1 MSGSIRKFKNN
12 DELIKE
18 LENRS
23 LVFPDEESKKIF
35 KSYLTQYGYF
45 SFVKK
50 MSHDLMYS
58 DIEQK
63 IFKKEFTSNN
73 LRYLFDIDRNI
84 SAIIFKYF
92 RNIEFLLNSSLL
104 KIVAKK
110 INKNAKCPYIAALDG
125 EGLRDV
131 FPEMDNEMP
140 KFKQLHKNTYVN
152 FHEDIFKNFNNID
165 FDCREAIK
173 ENENKENDEIKNL
186 IEKGWFKD
194 FINKNF
200 INNKNK
206 QIKKPKEKWEYL
218 DIFSLFQTLT
228 FSQLLRI
235 FSYLS
240 TSSKNEVIKEFF
252 NDFKPSNK
260 HLKLKEEEFKKLI
273 NYFSDLR
280 NVLMHNGS
288 LIKINFKIDQENKE
302 SFEKYFNIQIPSN
315 EIKLNDIVQIMES
328 IINIKDKI
336 LKEIEESITEKIE
349 NRTQRS
355 DQISNLIFEIIE
367 KEARIKKQSK

>member
-1 MSGSIRKFKNN
+1 MSESIRKFKNN

-23 LVFPDEESKKIF
+23 LIFPDEESKKIF
-35 KSYLTQYGYF
+35 KSYLIQYGYF

-84 SAIIFKYF
+84 SVIIFKYF

-104 KIVAKK
+104 KVIAKK
-110 INKNAKCPYIAALDG
+110 INKNAKCPYIAALDAQ
-125 EGLRDV
+125 GLTEL
-131 FPEMDNEMP
+131 FPKIDEEIP
-140 KFKQLHKNTYVN
+140 KFKKYYKDTHAN
-152 FHEDIFKNFNNID
+152 FYEDIFKNFNNID
-165 FDCREAIK
+165 FDCHEAIK

-194 FINKNF
+194 FINKN
-200 INNKNK
+200 K
-206 QIKKPKEKWEYL
+206 QIKSKTKWEYL

-228 FSQLLRI
+228 FSQLIRV

-252 NDFKPSNK
+252 NDFKPLDKYS
-260 HLKLKEEEFKKLI
+260 KLKEEEFNKLI
-273 NYFSDLR
+273 NIFSNLR

-288 LIKINFKIDQENKE
+288 LIKINFEIDEKNKQI
-302 SFEKYFNIQIPSN
+302 FEQYFNIQIPTN
-315 EIKLNDIVQIMES
+315 EIKLNDIIKIIES
-328 IINIKDKI
+328 IINIKNKI
-336 LKEIEESITEKIE
+336 FNEIDESIDSKLE
-349 NRTQRS
+349 NRTKRS
-355 DQISNLIFEIIE
+355 DQISKLIFEIIE
-367 KEARIKKQSK
+367 KESRIKIKLK

>member
-1 MSGSIRKFKNN
+1 MSESIRKFKNN

-23 LVFPDEESKKIF
+23 LIFPDEESKKIF
-35 KSYLTQYGYF
+35 KSYLIQYGYF

-84 SAIIFKYF
+84 SVIIFKYF

-104 KIVAKK
+104 KVIAKK
-110 INKNAKCPYIAALDG
+110 INKNAKCPYIAALDAQ
-125 EGLRDV
+125 GLTEL
-131 FPEMDNEMP
+131 FPKIDNEMP
-140 KFKQLHKNTYVN
+140 KFKKHYKDTHAN
-152 FHEDIFKNFNNID
+152 FYEDIFKNFNNID

-194 FINKNF
+194 FINKN
-200 INNKNK
+200 K
-206 QIKKPKEKWEYL
+206 QIKSKTKWEYL

-260 HLKLKEEEFKKLI
+260 HLKLKEEEFEKLI

-328 IINIKDKI
+328 IINIKDTI
-336 LKEIEESITEKIE
+336 LKEIEESITKKIE

>member
-1 MSGSIRKFKNN
+1 MSESIRKFKNN
-12 DELIKE
+12 DELIKD

-23 LVFPDEESKKIF
+23 LIFPDEKSKQIF
-35 KSYLTQYGYF
+35 KSYLIQYGYF
-45 SFVKK
+45 SFIKK

-58 DIEQK
+58 DIDQK

-84 SAIIFKYF
+84 SVIIFKYF

-104 KIVAKK
+104 KVIAKK
-110 INKNAKCPYIAALDG
+110 INKHAKCPYIAALDN
-125 EGLRDV
+125 EGLTEI
-131 FPEMDNEMP
+131 FPKIDDKMP
-140 KFKQLHKNTYVN
+140 KFKKYDKNTYIN
-152 FHEDIFKNFNNID
+152 FYEDIFKNFNNID

-173 ENENKENDEIKNL
+173 ENKSKESNEIKDL
-186 IEKGWFKD
+186 IKKGWFKD
-194 FINKNF
+194 FINR
-200 INNKNK
+200 
-206 QIKKPKEKWEYL
+206 QIKKPKSDWEYL

-260 HLKLKEEEFKKLI
+260 HFKLKEKAFNKLI
-273 NYFSDLR
+273 NIFSNLR

-288 LIKINFKIDQENKE
+288 LIQISFEIDEINKE
-302 SFEKYFNIQIPSN
+302 NFEQYFDIKIPSN
-315 EIKLNDIVQIMES
+315 EIKLNEIITITELIVDIKNKIFNEIKES
-328 IINIKDKI
+328 INYK
-336 LKEIEESITEKIE
+336 LE
-349 NRTQRS
+349 NRTKRS
-355 DQISNLIFEIIE
+355 DEISNLIFEIIE
-367 KEARIKKQSK
+367 KESRIKIK

>member
-1 MSGSIRKFKNN
+1 MSYTFSIFQLQLLYIMSESIRKFKNN

-84 SAIIFKYF
+84 SSIIFKYF

-131 FPEMDNEMP
+131 FPKIDEEIP
-140 KFKQLHKNTYVN
+140 KFKKYY
-152 FHEDIFKNFNNID
+152 
-165 FDCREAIK
+165 K
-173 ENENKENDEIKNL
+173 EYR
-186 IEKGWFKD
+186 
-194 FINKNF
+194 
-200 INNKNK
+200 
-206 QIKKPKEKWEYL
+206 KKFRRKWK
-218 DIFSLFQTLT
+218 T
-228 FSQLLRI
+228 FRR
-235 FSYLS
+235 F
-240 TSSKNEVIKEFF
+240 
-252 NDFKPSNK
+252 
-260 HLKLKEEEFKKLI
+260 
-273 NYFSDLR
+273 
-280 NVLMHNGS
+280 
-288 LIKINFKIDQENKE
+288 
-302 SFEKYFNIQIPSN
+302 
-315 EIKLNDIVQIMES
+315 
-328 IINIKDKI
+328 
-336 LKEIEESITEKIE
+336 
-349 NRTQRS
+349 
-355 DQISNLIFEIIE
+355 
-367 KEARIKKQSK
+367 